1 MAFDIRKARIDTSA
15 PFSLKVNIRAAKPG
29 VVRVT
34 VWEKTRPH
42 TVYSDRRVGSAK
54 DPVTGNDVVWF
65 AFPVLPGKLGIR
77 VSGAELVS
85 TEAVPLPKNLSGGE
99 LDGFL
104 AFAGEL
110 SYHLG
115 RIPTGTYAPEN
126 KSFTVRLLDK
136 IRAHDTG
143 RVLTTAAR
151 GSLTERLIEVCRP
164 DFLKMSVPNR
174 LSVLLH
180 EYGHSGLGM
189 EDETACDL
197 FAAKTMLGM
206 GYDKIET
213 VYALSKLFL
222 YNTGISP
229 ALRMDQE
236 RRVAKVSGFV
246 AQYHRPVQK

>member
-1 MAFDIRKARIDTSA
+1 MAFDIRKATIDTSA
-15 PFSLKVNIRAAKPG
+15 PFSLRVGIRAAKPG

-42 TVYSDRRVGSAK
+42 TVYSDRRVGSPAS
-54 DPVTGNDVVWF
+54 PVTGSEVVWF
-65 AFPVLPGKLGIR
+65 AFPVMPAKVGIR
-77 VSGAELVS
+77 IRGAELVS
-85 TEAVPLPKNLSGGE
+85 AQALPLPKNASGGE

-126 KSFTVRLLDK
+126 AGFTVRVLDS
-136 IRAHDTG
+136 IRDHATG
-143 RVLTTAAR
+143 RVLSTAAR
-151 GSLTERLIEVCRP
+151 GSLQTRLIEVCRP

-206 GYDKIET
+206 GYDRVET

-222 YNTGISP
+222 HNTGISP
-229 ALRMDQE
+229 DLRMEQE
-236 RRVAKVSGFV
+236 KRVATVSRFI
-246 AQYHRPVQK
+246 AAHDRPVPK